1 MHLIREAF
9 IIIRAP
15 TSHVWSST
23 ANTHRFQ
30 CWTSHFSRSLAHLR
44 QEPRQVTFFNP
55 LSPNMHL
62 QILKTDLHT
71 FPCRIS
77 WENLINDQSIFSL
90 GDHFINSH
98 NHFSWQYMD
107 IVRRKLMLVTLGL
120 RQAWQ
125 KCESSGLSKRQ
136 AGINL
141 FLDWICHMLFI
152 KYYYWFQELPNV
164 RCISM
169 CVAKGTALN

>member
-1 MHLIREAF
+1 MSDLPQQIHIDFNAGLVTF
-9 IIIRAP
+9 HAP
-15 TSHVWSST
+15 LPTG
-23 ANTHRFQ
+23 Q
-30 CWTSHFSRSLAHLR
+30 G
-44 QEPRQVTFFNP
+44 PRQATFFNH

-62 QILKTDLHT
+62 QILETDLHT

-77 WENLINDQSIFSL
+77 WENLIKDQSIFSL
-90 GDHFINSH
+90 VIILLTLITIFLGNIWILLGENWCWS
-98 NHFSWQYMD
+98 
-107 IVRRKLMLVTLGL
+107 LLGL

-141 FLDWICHMLFI
+141 FFDWICHMLFI

-169 CVAKGTALN
+169 CVPRGRALN